1 MRILCTY
8 CGDYFAITAEQL
20 GTRGKCPHCKAT
32 IILPKA
38 ADSGSLDGELSRP
51 SLWMER
57 WLSLFVA
64 LFLHLLFIGILLLIP
79 YQYFAEGDSPE
90 GEEVRIGALNQ
101 VTLKNDVES
110 TLELQQT
117 PLNSEDTSVDLF
129 AEPMVSTPTSSLAS
143 RQATDQP
150 LLNPLGGES
159 GQLQSPSFF
168 NADQPEQIG
177 LDDFEQL
184 LSQLNRNG
192 LEIVIVF
199 DSTGSMEGEIFEV
212 KDKIERMGTVLF
224 RIVEKTRISVCTYRD
239 DGAKYLVKGIPLTN
253 NLGAI
258 MDFLADVSAGGGGD
272 NPEAVEAGLEWATT
286 QNQYRPKARKVVLLF
301 GDAPPHAADK
311 DMCLRI
317 ASEFRR
323 KQNGVVSTVTC
334 HSEQRLPE
342 FVEIAQMGGGEAW
355 LTKNE
360 REIMSQLI
368 VLVFGSKYR
377 DKVLQAFQL
386 LDR

>member
-1 MRILCTY
+1 MKILCTY
-8 CGDYFAITAEQL
+8 CGDYFTITAEQL

-38 ADSGSLDGELSRP
+38 ADSGSLDGELNRP

-57 WLSLFVA
+57 WLSMFVA
-64 LFLHLLFIGILLLIP
+64 LFLHLLFIGVLLLIP
-79 YQYFAEGDSPE
+79 YQYFAEGELPE
-90 GEEVRIGALNQ
+90 GEEVRIGTLNQ
-101 VTLKNDVES
+101 VTLKNTVES
-110 TLELQQT
+110 TLQVQQT

-129 AEPMVSTPTSSLAS
+129 AEPMVSTATSSLAS
-143 RQATDQP
+143 RQAMDEP
-150 LLNPLGGES
+150 ALNPLGGES
-159 GQLQSPSFF
+159 GQLDSPSLFT
-168 NADQPEQIG
+168 AEQPDQIG
-177 LDDFEQL
+177 INDFEQL
-184 LSQLNRNG
+184 LSQLNQNG

-239 DGAKYLVKGIPLTN
+239 DGAKYVVKGIPLTS

-286 QNQYRPKARKVVLLF
+286 QNQYRPKARKVILLF

-311 DMCLRI
+311 DVCLRM

-386 LDR
+386 MDR

>member
-1 MRILCTY
+1 MKLLCTY
-8 CGDYFAITAEQL
+8 CGDYFTITADQL

-38 ADSGSLDGELSRP
+38 ADSGRLDGELISP

-57 WLSLFVA
+57 WLSMFVA
-64 LFLHLLFIGILLLIP
+64 LFLHLLLIGILLLIP
-79 YQYFAEGDSPE
+79 YQYFAEEEMPQ
-90 GEEVRIGALNQ
+90 GEEVRIGTLNE
-101 VTLKNDVES
+101 VLLKNTVES
-110 TLELQQT
+110 TLQLQQA

-129 AEPMVSTPTSSLAS
+129 SEPMVSSATSSLAS
-143 RQATDQP
+143 RQATDEVAF
-150 LLNPLGGES
+150 NPLGGES
-159 GQLQSPSFF
+159 GQLDSPAFF
-168 NADQPEQIG
+168 SDEQPEQIG
-177 LDDFEQL
+177 IDDFEKL
-184 LSQLNRNG
+184 LFQLNQNG
-192 LEIVIVF
+192 LEVVIVF

-239 DGAKYLVKGIPLTN
+239 DGAKYVVKGIPLTS

-258 MDFLADVSAGGGGD
+258 IDFLSDVAAGGGGD
-272 NPEAVEAGLEWATT
+272 NPEAVEAGLEWAITR
-286 QNQYRPKARKVVLLF
+286 NQYRPKARKVILLF

-311 DMCLRI
+311 DICLRM

-323 KQNGVVSTVTC
+323 KQNGIVSTVTC

-377 DKVLQAFQL
+377 EKVLQAFQL
-386 LDR
+386 MGR

>member
-1 MRILCTY
+1 MKILCTY
-8 CGDYFAITAEQL
+8 CGDYFTITAEQL

-38 ADSGSLDGELSRP
+38 ADSGSLDGELNRP

-57 WLSLFVA
+57 WLSMFVA
-64 LFLHLLFIGILLLIP
+64 LFLHLLFIGVLLLIP
-79 YQYFAEGDSPE
+79 YQYFTEGELPE
-90 GEEVRIGALNQ
+90 GEEVRIGTLNQ
-101 VTLKNDVES
+101 VTLKNTVES
-110 TLELQQT
+110 TLQVQQT

-129 AEPMVSTPTSSLAS
+129 AEPMVSTATSSLAS
-143 RQATDQP
+143 RQAMDEP
-150 LLNPLGGES
+150 ALNPLGGES
-159 GQLQSPSFF
+159 GQLDSPSLFT
-168 NADQPEQIG
+168 AEQPDQIG
-177 LDDFEQL
+177 INDFEQL
-184 LSQLNRNG
+184 LSQLNQNG

-239 DGAKYLVKGIPLTN
+239 DGAKYVVKGIPLTS

-286 QNQYRPKARKVVLLF
+286 QNQYRPKARKVILLF

-311 DMCLRI
+311 DVCLRM

-386 LDR
+386 MDR